1 MMRRT
6 SAAVQIMIILL
17 VIGYG
22 TYHLF
27 LGNFEVSMST
37 LPFLV
42 AYYMFVVVR
51 QRRNRERHRE
61 DGSEADDRR

>member
-6 SAAVQIMIILL
+6 SAVVQILIILL

-51 QRRNRERHRE
+51 QRRNREQENQERRE
-61 DGSEADDRR
+61 DDVGK

>member
-1 MMRRT
+1 MMRRV
-6 SAAVQIMIILL
+6 SAAVQIIIILL

-22 TYHLF
+22 TFHLF
-27 LGNFEVSMST
+27 RGNFEASMST

-51 QRRNRERHRE
+51 QRRNREQENQERRE
-61 DGSEADDRR
+61 DDDGK

>member
-6 SAAVQIMIILL
+6 SAVVQIVIVLL

-51 QRRNRERHRE
+51 QRKNREREKEECRE
-61 DGSEADDRR
+61 VDDSK

>member
-6 SAAVQIMIILL
+6 SAAVQVLIILL

-27 LGNFEVSMST
+27 LGNFEVSLST

-51 QRRNRERHRE
+51 QRSKEKGRD
-61 DGSEADDRR
+61 DGSDADDSR

>member
-1 MMRRT
+1 MRRT
-6 SAAVQIMIILL
+6 SAAVQVLIILL

-27 LGNFEVSMST
+27 LGNFEVSLST

-51 QRRNRERHRE
+51 QRSKEKGRD
-61 DGSEADDRR
+61 DGSDADDSR

>member
-1 MMRRT
+1 MRRT
-6 SAAVQIMIILL
+6 SAAVQVLIILL

-42 AYYMFVVVR
+42 AYYLFVVVR
-51 QRRNRERHRE
+51 QKRNKERGRDE
-61 DGSEADDRR
+61 SSDDDDGK

>member
-6 SAAVQIMIILL
+6 SAAVQILIILI

-42 AYYMFVVVR
+42 AYYLFVVVR
-51 QRRNRERHRE
+51 QRKNKESGGE
-61 DGSEADDRR
+61 DSSESDEGR

>member
-6 SAAVQIMIILL
+6 SAVVQILIILL

-22 TYHLF
+22 TYQLF

-51 QRRNRERHRE
+51 QRRNREQENQERRE
-61 DGSEADDRR
+61 DDVGK

>member
-1 MMRRT
+1 MRRT
-6 SAAVQIMIILL
+6 SAAVQILIMLI

-42 AYYMFVVVR
+42 AYYLFVVAR
-51 QRRNRERHRE
+51 QKKHRERGDE
-61 DGSEADDRR
+61 DNSEAGEGR